1 MRTENVPDYSI
12 VRVGKYSEA
21 LGGPKTQSLRNQNG
35 AHFRELIDA
44 FAATA
49 GKSVKKAPARPLTN
63 VERAI
68 DEIADMGS
76 RTALRMMLEERRRL
90 EAENDQLRSS
100 FKHLSVSTKAA
111 APIQAQAQAESIGSN
126 SNLLMISENRLDES
140 MISALAKFL
149 EDRWLEERLWTA
161 EPDGSITDQFTN
173 GDMIAPP
180 GFVDALR
187 EVLRMH
193 GSETKGSV

>member
-1 MRTENVPDYSI
+1 MRN
-12 VRVGKYSEA
+12 K
-21 LGGPKTQSLRNQNG
+21 NG

-49 GKSVKKAPARPLTN
+49 GKSVKKAPARPITN

-68 DEIADMGS
+68 EEIADLGS

-90 EAENDQLRSS
+90 EVENDQLRSS
-100 FKHLSVSTKAA
+100 YRQLSISTKATTSSPPPTQTHNVA
-111 APIQAQAQAESIGSN
+111 SN
-126 SNLLMISENRLDES
+126 GNMLVVSKGHLDEYL
-140 MISALAKFL
+140 ISAIAKFM
-149 EDRWLEERLWTA
+149 EDRWLEERLWNV
-161 EPDGSITDQFTN
+161 EPDGSITDQLTD

-187 EVLRMH
+187 VVLQIHGFASNSGAQVSPEVIPASPDGIFMNGNRYAP
-193 GSETKGSV
+193 GDR